1 VFLKEFSTFTY
12 RNQLSIHMSRE
23 LPDNLVAI
31 GVNRV
36 FLPHAIFFW
45 KVAVKTL
52 GSLYF
57 DLSADLIHI
66 KTKSRVQAMHSS
78 FCPVEGYGRHEERY
92 I

>member
-1 VFLKEFSTFTY
+1 
-12 RNQLSIHMSRE
+12 MSRE

-36 FLPHAIFFW
+36 FLPHANLKKIIFYGFFW
-45 KVAVKTL
+45 KVDVKTL

-57 DLSADLIHI
+57 DLSADLVHI